1 MYDVI
6 IAGGSIT
13 GLLCAREI
21 ASQGN
26 NVLVIEEDYE
36 IGTPEHC
43 GGMVSSSGLEHLGVI
58 PNRKTLNHIIE
69 TAKIFSPC
77 GKNFSINS
85 VNQKVAE
92 INRRELDKQIAHQ
105 AQKNGAEIRVKTSS
119 CLERLLLEVL
129 ATLLQLLNLELF
141 LEDILIL

>member
-6 IAGGSIT
+6 VAGGSIS

-58 PNRKTLNHIIE
+58 PNRKTLKRVRQTNR
-69 TAKIFSPC
+69 ASSPKKWC
-77 GKNFSINS
+77 RNQSKN
-85 VNQKVAE
+85 K
-92 INRRELDKQIAHQ
+92 
-105 AQKNGAEIRVKTSS
+105 
-119 CLERLLLEVL
+119 LERH
-129 ATLLQLLNLELF
+129 NK
-141 LEDILIL
+141 